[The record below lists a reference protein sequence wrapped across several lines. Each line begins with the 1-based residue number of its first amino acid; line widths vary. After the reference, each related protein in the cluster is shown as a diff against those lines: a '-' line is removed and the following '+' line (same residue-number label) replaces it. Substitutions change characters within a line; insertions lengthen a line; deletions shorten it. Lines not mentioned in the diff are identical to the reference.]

1 MGQLLYL
8 RRPHPESQGPQ
19 APTVG
24 DLLKRYSRE
33 VLPTK
38 APSTQAQYQQ
48 VYRGILRELGEIP
61 LTTLTAQVLHRWSDD
76 LQQRHAPWR
85 VQRWLEIFS
94 GPLTAAVEVY
104 GWLERNPL
112 LQPMSLGHP
121 LPPVPV
127 SPPRKAPPGGEVRAA
142 PPDAC
147 ASGAQDT
154 PVHTVADLLQAYEQE
169 YLPTKAGS
177 TQYQYLRL
185 YRRFRQELG
194 SMPLVAL
201 TPEVLRTWR
210 DALRQRHYLA
220 GTIRKYLTALSGP
233 LTVAVRDYHWLE
245 NNPLR
250 SVAKPPQPPHRERCL
265 SAEERERLLRACQ
278 RSRHP
283 HLHLA
288 VVVALSTGA
297 RKNELL
303 QRTWDDLDL
312 ERGTLRLAHTKNGER
327 RAVPLV
333 GQALTLLRQRAAA
346 GQRSRWVF
354 PRNDGQKP
362 GFIDRPWVTACRSA
376 ALEDFHFHD
385 LRHTA
390 ASYLA
395 MSGASLREIADV
407 LGHKSLTQTMRY
419 AHLTAPYTRGVVE
432 RMTQQF
438 LDVPEAVGRP
448 ATLEGGAHG

>member
-1 MGQLLYL
+1 MGRLLYL
-8 RRPHPESQGPQ
+8 RRPHPEGKGPQ
-19 APTVG
+19 CPTVA
-24 DLLKRYSRE
+24 DLLTRYSRE

-38 APSTQAQYQQ
+38 APSTQAQYLQ
-48 VYRGILRELGEIP
+48 VYRGIVRELGEIP
-61 LTTLTAQVLHRWSDD
+61 LTTLTAAMLQRWSVD
-76 LQQRHAPWR
+76 LLQRHAPWR
-85 VQRWLEIFS
+85 VPRWLEIFS

-112 LQPMSLGHP
+112 AQPVSLGHP
-121 LPPVPV
+121 LPPVPM
-127 SPPRKAPPGGEVRAA
+127 SPPRKAPPGEDVRAE

-147 ASGAQDT
+147 ASGAQDA
-154 PVHTVADLLQAYEQE
+154 PVHTVAELLQAYEQE
-169 YLPTKAGS
+169 YLPTKSAG

-201 TPEVLRTWR
+201 TPEVLRSWR
-210 DALRQRHYLA
+210 DALARRLA
-220 GTIRKYLTALSGP
+220 PNTVSRYLTALSAP
-233 LTVAVRDYHWLE
+233 LTVAVRDYHWLDT
-245 NNPLR
+245 NPLR
-250 SVAKPPQPPHRERCL
+250 AVAKPPQPPHRERCL
-265 SAEERERLLRACQ
+265 SAEELERLLRACQ
-278 RSRHP
+278 RSRNP

-288 VVVALSTGA
+288 VVLALSTGA

-303 QRTWDDLDL
+303 QRTWSDLDL
-312 ERGTLRLAHTKNGER
+312 AQGTLRLARTKNGER

-333 GQALTLLRQRAAA
+333 GQALTLLRARAAVP
-346 GQRSRWVF
+346 GRSRWVF
-354 PRNDGQKP
+354 PRHDGQKP
-362 GFIDRPWVTACRSA
+362 GFLDKPWVTACRSA

-438 LDVPEAVGRP
+438 LGVAEAVGRP
-448 ATLEGGAHG
+448 ATPEGGAHG